1 MLRLIFQNIYS
12 FGVRVANIGITSELT
27 FHEKKKTQLLNIVV
41 ASGTPLNLFFAILNF
56 WQQNTWLAV
65 TNVLL
70 LAGGILILVI
80 NSYRK
85 FLLSRLI
92 LTFLG
97 SLLFMVG
104 AIFFRNGAEYYL
116 LTNLL
121 VIIIY
126 FNEKTYIILISLFNC
141 LLFIGVRIFLY
152 NPPFIYGTVSLN
164 RIIFNISWALLIMVL
179 ALLFFKKEQRDYQD
193 QVEEKNKELELL
205 NDTKQ
210 KLFSIIAHDLRSPIG
225 QLRNSLDLVNKEYM
239 SPEAFKQVSARLS
252 SEVDHLHSTLD
263 NLLHWSLGQFQGIKT
278 IPEKV
283 SLDELVE
290 KKALLFRPS
299 FETKNIAFEYRP
311 SGLFVFADRDHLL
324 LVLRNL
330 MYNAIKYSH
339 HNGCISIRTSQKDHH
354 IVIEVSDTG
363 IGMSETIKTSIFSA
377 THLMS
382 VTGTSNE
389 KGTGLGLKLC
399 KEFIEK
405 NNGSI
410 WLESEEGKGS
420 TFYISMPSAN

>member
-1 MLRLIFQNIYS
+1 MLRSLFHTIYS

-41 ASGTPLNLFFAILNF
+41 ASGTPLNFFFAILNF
-56 WQQNTWLAV
+56 WQRNTLLAI

-70 LAGGILILVI
+70 LAGGILILII
-80 NSYRK
+80 NSYRR

-126 FNEKTYIILISLFNC
+126 FNEKTYIILISSFNC
-141 LLFIGVRIFLY
+141 LLFIGVRIFLHDSSY
-152 NPPFIYGTVSLN
+152 IYGTVSFN
-164 RIIFNISWALLIMVL
+164 RVIFNISWALLTMVL
-179 ALLFFKKEQRDYQD
+179 ALLFFKKEQKDYQD
-193 QVEEKNKELELL
+193 QVEEKNKELEKL
-205 NDTKQ
+205 NDTKE

-225 QLRNSLDLVNKEYM
+225 QLRNSLDLVNREYM
-239 SPEAFKQVSARLS
+239 SPEAFKQVSSRLS

-263 NLLHWSLGQFQGIKT
+263 NLLRWSLNQFQGIKT
-278 IPEKV
+278 TPEKV

-290 KKALLFRPS
+290 QKAMLFRRS
-299 FETKNIAFEYRP
+299 FETKNISFEYQP
-311 SGLFVFADRDHLL
+311 SGLFVFADRDHLM

-330 MYNAIKYSH
+330 VSNSIKYSH
-339 HNGCISIRTSQKDHH
+339 QNGSVSFLAYPKDDR
-354 IVIEVSDTG
+354 VIIEISDTG
-363 IGMSETIKTSIFSA
+363 IGMSEEIKTSLFNT
-377 THLMS
+377 THLVS

-399 KEFIEK
+399 KEFVEK

-410 WLESEEGKGS
+410 WLETEQEKGS
-420 TFYISMPSAN
+420 TFYISMPAG